1 MRPTPS
7 SLSPAPP
14 ALTDDATLSSSLDC
28 LLEHIPLDMQ
38 GDCTPETVYEILLHA
53 ASRQDS
59 IEHTTQILEGVPTG
73 NDIRYHL
80 DKLDDI
86 AALEAQLNAALK
98 SRLPRGI
105 TKRKQRIAIDLN
117 LLPYYGKPTDTEAPY
132 IYRSKA
138 KAGTTSFFAYATAY
152 VIRANQRV
160 TLALHAVPC
169 YETLVATV
177 TYLLAQLATIKVKIS
192 RLYLDRG
199 FYSVPIIRWLQAL
212 DIPFLMPA
220 IIRGKTGGTRQLLK
234 GRTSYQTE
242 YTLKGSTYGQVS
254 CQIRVVCTYQKG
266 RRGRHGVQYFLY
278 VVHRINVALRATHQ
292 HYRARFGIET
302 SYRIKNL
309 CRIRTTTKNPILR
322 LLFVGIS
329 FVLVNLWIH
338 LLWTYISLRRR
349 GGRLVLRHLFTL
361 NTLLEFLAHAVERRF
376 PIITSIVLP
385 DGI

>member
-1 MRPTPS
+1 
-7 SLSPAPP
+7 
-14 ALTDDATLSSSLDC
+14 
-28 LLEHIPLDMQ
+28 MQ

-59 IEHTTQILEGVPTG
+59 IEHTTQILAGVPTG

-86 AALEAQLNAALK
+86 SVLEARLNDALQSQLP
-98 SRLPRGI
+98 SGM
-105 TKRKQRIAIDLN
+105 TKHTQRIAMDLN
-117 LLPYYGKPTDTEAPY
+117 LLPYYGKPTETDAPY
-132 IYRSKA
+132 LYRSKA
-138 KAGTTSFFAYATAY
+138 KAGTTTFFAYATAY

-234 GRTSYQTE
+234 GRTSY
-242 YTLKGSTYGQVS
+242 
-254 CQIRVVCTYQKG
+254 
-266 RRGRHGVQYFLY
+266 
-278 VVHRINVALRATHQ
+278 
-292 HYRARFGIET
+292 
-302 SYRIKNL
+302 
-309 CRIRTTTKNPILR
+309 
-322 LLFVGIS
+322 
-329 FVLVNLWIH
+329 
-338 LLWTYISLRRR
+338 
-349 GGRLVLRHLFTL
+349 
-361 NTLLEFLAHAVERRF
+361 
-376 PIITSIVLP
+376 
-385 DGI
+385 

>member
-7 SLSPAPP
+7 SLSSVSP
-14 ALTDDATLSSSLDC
+14 ALTDEATLSSALEC
-28 LLEHIPLDMQ
+28 LLEHVPLDMQ
-38 GDCTPETVYEILLHA
+38 GDCTPTTVYEILLHA
-53 ASRQDS
+53 ASHQDS
-59 IEHTTQILEGVPTG
+59 IEHTTQILDGVPTG

-80 DKLDDI
+80 DKLNDI
-86 AALEAQLNAALK
+86 VALEAQLNEALK
-98 SRLPRGI
+98 SRLPRGM

-117 LLPYYGKPTDTEAPY
+117 LLPYYGQPTEAEGPY

-169 YETLVATV
+169 YETLVATL
-177 TYLLAQLATIKVKIS
+177 TYLLAQVATLQVRIARV
-192 RLYLDRG
+192 YLDRG

-220 IIRGKTGGTRQLLK
+220 IIRGKTGGTRQLLH

-242 YTLKGSTYGQVS
+242 YTLKSSTYGQVS

-309 CRIRTTTKNPILR
+309 CRIRTTTKNPRMR

-329 FVLVNLWIH
+329 FVLINLWIY
-338 LLWTYISLRRR
+338 LLWTCISLRRQ
-349 GGRLVLRHLFTL
+349 GGRLVLRHLFALKTML
-361 NTLLEFLAHAVERRF
+361 KFLAHAVERRF
-376 PIITSIVLP
+376 PPITTIVLP